1 LFKFNEVQFE
11 STLHET
17 DQQAVPR
24 WLIYFGPLTQSVS
37 ISLFKDAFIE
47 KRLCTQR
54 AAVAVAAHQEF
65 RSRSALAKV
74 DFFYFLAESQF
85 MRASWCSHGLYMPL
99 IMPIQ
104 PRFCLSRSQ
113 MFK

>member
-1 LFKFNEVQFE
+1 MADLFW
-11 STLHET
+11 SL
-17 DQQAVPR
+17 
-24 WLIYFGPLTQSVS
+24 LTQSVS

-47 KRLCTQR
+47 KRFR
-54 AAVAVAAHQEF
+54 KAAAAHEEF
-65 RSRSALAKV
+65 SLEGRL
-74 DFFYFLAESQF
+74 FLFSCREPIYACEL
-85 MRASWCSHGLYMPL
+85 CSHGLYMPL